1 MKDGS
6 INQIIIQFIYV
17 SMKNIKY
24 LIVILGLILT
34 VPAFSQNKKADDI
47 IGKWFTENNE
57 AKVEIYKSGD
67 KYYGKIIWLKEPN
80 DKETGKPKKDKNN
93 PETKLKERSI
103 IGMNFVNAFKFDG
116 DDAWEDGTVYD
127 AKSGK
132 TYSGTI
138 GFEAKD
144 KLKLRGYIGK
154 SWMGLGRTTYW
165 TRTN

>member
-1 MKDGS
+1 
-6 INQIIIQFIYV
+6 
-17 SMKNIKY
+17 
-24 LIVILGLILT
+24 
-34 VPAFSQNKKADDI
+34 
-47 IGKWFTENNE
+47 
-57 AKVEIYKSGD
+57 
-67 KYYGKIIWLKEPN
+67 
-80 DKETGKPKKDKNN
+80 
-93 PETKLKERSI
+93 
-103 IGMNFVNAFKFDG
+103 MNFVNAFKFDG